1 MRRFALLILALL
13 CAFTTIAH
21 SRDVNTRQRSFD
33 QRKAL
38 VALYKA
44 TGGGEWIRRE
54 GWCSSKPLCE
64 WEGITCD
71 NEGNV
76 VSIQLKGNNLK
87 GELPDV
93 FHVFTS
99 LRKIDIS
106 ANDLRGQIPG
116 SLACLREEAR
126 IDLRNNRFSTTTL
139 YVPRNRISCVARA
152 IVCYP
157 QQDKYHDFRLFVDC
171 DVDLN
176 PTNGY
181 RADNELRI
189 YQKATKGAG
198 INIYIVGDGYDRAE
212 HAVGGTADYWL
223 ERSAEAIFEI
233 EPMSKLRNLFNVYI
247 VYSYSP
253 ERGISLFENERVS
266 SFGYWQKHPTERS
279 NTLFNAHEVVC
290 ICKKGLKSAGLTDN
304 ITNEIHVHMA
314 VNSTHTG
321 LYRGMQY
328 SRRFQD
334 SDTGKERIL
343 RISLL
348 PTNPTSYN
356 SLVWH
361 EFVGH
366 AFGKLKD
373 EYVPKSGVVNIY
385 KGAQT
390 SANLDVESDPKRV
403 KWARFIE
410 DERYAHE
417 KLGVYRGGGNRY
429 SNLYRATDRSIMRQ
443 GGNAKLRFNA
453 PSRAQIYTRAMSL
466 AYPNWSF
473 AYEEFVGF
481 DLGHFMYYF
490 DQ

>member
-1 MRRFALLILALL
+1 MRRFALILIVLL
-13 CAFTTIAH
+13 GAFVTIAQT
-21 SRDVNTRQRSFD
+21 RDVHARQRGFN

-38 VALYKA
+38 IAIYKA
-44 TGGGEWIRRE
+44 TGGKEWLHRD
-54 GWCSSKPLCE
+54 GWCSSKPLSE

-71 NEGNV
+71 NDGNV

-93 FHVFTS
+93 FHAFTS
-99 LRKIDIS
+99 LRKINVS
-106 ANDLRGQIPG
+106 ENDLSGQVPR
-116 SLACLREEAR
+116 SLACLREDAR
-126 IDLRNNRFSTTTL
+126 ADLRNNRFSTTTL
-139 YVPRNRISCVARA
+139 YVPRNSISCVART

-157 QQDKYHDFRLFVDC
+157 QQEAHRDFRLFVDC

-176 PTNGY
+176 PINGY
-181 RADNELRI
+181 RADNECRI
-189 YQKATKGAG
+189 YQKATEGQG

-253 ERGISLFENERVS
+253 ERGISLFENKRIS
-266 SFGYWQKHPTERS
+266 SFGYWQKRPTERS
-279 NTLFNAHEVVC
+279 NALFNAREVVRV
-290 ICKKGLKSAGLTDN
+290 CKEGLKSVGLVDDTSD
-304 ITNEIHVHMA
+304 EIHVHMA

-321 LYRGMQY
+321 LYRGMAY
-328 SRRFQD
+328 SRRVQD
-334 SDTGKERIL
+334 PDTGKQRIA
-343 RISLL
+343 RVTLL
-348 PTNPTSYN
+348 PTNPASYN

-366 AFGKLKD
+366 TFGKLRD
-373 EYVPKSGVVNIY
+373 EYVPKNGVVNIY
-385 KGAQT
+385 KDTYT
-390 SANLDVESDPKRV
+390 SANLDLESDPKRV

-453 PSRAQIYTRAMSL
+453 PSRAQIYTCAMSL

-473 AYEEFVGF
+473 DYEEFVSF
-481 DLGHFMYYF
+481 DLG
-490 DQ
+490 Q